1 MLGWSFVMIRNG
13 LTFVLLK
20 PRETLKKRKCEDEA
34 AQSSSSHAEAHE
46 GSNRPPGVKAAK
58 ATGKKTMVE
67 GKERLSEFQTMWSI
81 KQQDLTMKKR
91 LSKMSLLDS
100 LIAKKRTTIWVWGSS
115 EEEAH

>member
-20 PRETLKKRKCEDEA
+20 PRETLKKRKCEDGA

-81 KQQDLTMKKR
+81 KQQDLAMKKR

-100 LIAKKRTTIWVWGSS
+100 LIAKKRTTI
-115 EEEAH
+115 